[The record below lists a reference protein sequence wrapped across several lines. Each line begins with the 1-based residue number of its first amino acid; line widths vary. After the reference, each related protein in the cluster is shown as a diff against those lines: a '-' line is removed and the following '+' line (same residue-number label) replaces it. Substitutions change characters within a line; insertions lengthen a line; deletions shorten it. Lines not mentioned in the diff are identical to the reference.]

1 MNPSPSFP
9 QGGGRSDQHKPLPL
23 PSPQGGGRSDQHEP
37 LPLPSPQG
45 GGRSDQHEPLL
56 LPSPQGGGKSDQHEP
71 LPLIPPRRRKE
82 RPTRT
87 PPPPP
92 HKEEEGATNMK
103 PSPSS
108 PQAYT
113 KLPGLTL
120 FLLSCRVL
128 ASMSLGSGDS
138 APWGVLVLWPPASGC
153 GEVVV
158 RLGWVGGVDGGGGA
172 RKMGEPLYRRMQ
184 HVSGHSS
191 RSLC

>member
-1 MNPSPSFP
+1 MNLSPSFP
-9 QGGGRSDQHKPLPL
+9 QGGGSDQQE
-23 PSPQGGGRSDQHEP
+23 PSPSPPPKEEEGVTNTN
-37 LPLPSPQG
+37 PSPSPPPKEEEG
-45 GGRSDQHEPLL
+45 VTNTN
-56 LPSPQGGGKSDQHEP
+56 PSPS
-71 LPLIPPRRRKE
+71 
-82 RPTRT
+82 
-87 PPPPP
+87 PPP
-92 HKEEEGATNMK
+92 KEEEGATNMN

-153 GEVVV
+153 GEVVG